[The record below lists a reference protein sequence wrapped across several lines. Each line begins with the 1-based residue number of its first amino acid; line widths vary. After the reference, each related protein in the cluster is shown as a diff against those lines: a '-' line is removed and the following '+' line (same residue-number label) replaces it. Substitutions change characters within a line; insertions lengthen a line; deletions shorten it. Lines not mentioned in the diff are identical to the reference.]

1 MNDTDYANQFKK
13 AKVFDKGD
21 FARNQQIGGLVGVL
35 IGFAV
40 SAFGVAGLAT
50 GDDESWKYI
59 AGGVFAMV
67 CAVCYLCF
75 PGFRKIFDGG
85 STEDHFEKEFDRLAD
100 AWESSGVVPRGGVEN
115 TEEIAFYGKP
125 NGMALFAI
133 IPTRASSAA
142 PDAEKGEYL
151 FAHYNAL
158 RPKRGRKPKDN
169 YWAALSRK
177 FEGTPEE
184 LIQYLESLN
193 QSVIAGMA
201 DLAIEHNRRTMPDP
215 LDLQPLKDLA
225 CVPVNS

>member
-100 AWESSGVVPRGGVEN
+100 AWESSGVAPRGGVEN
-115 TEEIAFYGKP
+115 TKEIAFYGKP
-125 NGMALFAI
+125 NGMA
-133 IPTRASSAA
+133 
-142 PDAEKGEYL
+142 L

-193 QSVIAGMA
+193 QTVIAGMA
-201 DLAIEHNRRTMPDP
+201 DLANEHNRRTMPDP

-225 CVPVNS
+225 CVPANS